1 MMTRPINPILNPIF
15 ELHLLMGLPASGKSY
30 WAKENFNTNT
40 TCNHTGDFI
49 VDLDKY
55 LHYENYNLTTPV
67 IYSAFNDSDMK
78 HYVGGELQ
86 NTRKVVKACID
97 GLITTI
103 DDLTKVIDSTLTY
116 IANRYTRCDYQI
128 KIYVHQWN
136 EDRDTC
142 LHNDKMRVNS
152 GERKVDSKVTIC
164 THPYEYIQKDQLK
177 KYRENSHIV
186 AIKFERHG
194 VKKLNLYDTM
204 FAPCIGYDRY
214 KYNSDRVTKTKYMYS
229 ESWSAGGTWGNCWGD
244 EGTISPDKPL
254 NFKELDELFEK
265 ICPNITYL
273 QYKKIQQECVEIDE
287 YTEHDY
293 YGGIEHLQRW
303 KCDLEKLYEM
313 LKEMKLIKEI

>member
-1 MMTRPINPILNPIF
+1 MRTRYINPIF
-15 ELHLLMGLPASGKSY
+15 ELHFLMGLPASGKSY

-40 TCNHTGDFI
+40 MYNHTGDFI

-67 IYSAFNDSDMK
+67 IYSALNDSDMK
-78 HYVGGELQ
+78 YYAGGELQ
-86 NTRKVVKACID
+86 NTNKVVKACID

-103 DDLTKVIDSTLTY
+103 DDLTKVIDGTLTY
-116 IANRYTRCDYQI
+116 VENRYTGCDYQI

-136 EDRDTC
+136 EDRETC

-152 GERKVDSKVTIC
+152 GERKVSSKVTIR
-164 THPYEYIQKDQLK
+164 TRPYEYIQKEQLQ
-177 KYRENSHIV
+177 KYKDENNHVVS
-186 AIKFERHG
+186 IKLEKYT
-194 VKKLNLYDTM
+194 VKRVNLYDMM
-204 FAPCIGYDRY
+204 FAPLIGYDQC
-214 KYNSDRVTKTKYMYS
+214 KYSSDIVKKTKYMYS

-254 NFKELDELFEK
+254 NFNELDELFEK

-287 YTEHDY
+287 YTERDY
-293 YGGIEHLQRW
+293 YGGCEHMQRW

-313 LKEMKLIKEI
+313 LKEMKLVEEI

>member
-1 MMTRPINPILNPIF
+1 MSTRPINPILNPIF

-30 WAKENFNTNT
+30 WAKENFNSNT
-40 TCNHTGDFI
+40 MCNHTGDFI

-67 IYSAFNDSDMK
+67 IYSALNDSDMK

-86 NTRKVVKACID
+86 NTKKVVKVCID

-116 IANRYTRCDYQI
+116 IENRYTRCDYEV
-128 KIYVHQWN
+128 KLYVHQWN
-136 EDRDTC
+136 EDRETC

-152 GERKVDSKVTIC
+152 GERKVGSEATIR
-164 THPYEYIQKDQLK
+164 TRPYEYIQKDQLK
-177 KYRENSHIV
+177 KYRENSHIA
-186 AIKFERHG
+186 AIKFERHS
-194 VKKLNLYDTM
+194 VKKLNTYDTM
-204 FAPCIGYDRY
+204 FAPLIGYDRIEY
-214 KYNSDRVTKTKYMYS
+214 HADKSKKTKYMYS

-254 NFKELDELFEK
+254 NFEELDELFEK

-293 YGGIEHLQRW
+293 YGGVEHLQRW
-303 KCDLEKLYEM
+303 RCDLEKLYEM

>member
-30 WAKENFNTNT
+30 WAKENFNAN
-40 TCNHTGDFI
+40 
-49 VDLDKY
+49 
-55 LHYENYNLTTPV
+55 
-67 IYSAFNDSDMK
+67 SDMK

-116 IANRYTRCDYQI
+116 IENRYTRCDYQI

-136 EDRDTC
+136 DDRDTC

-194 VKKLNLYDTM
+194 VKKLNNYDIM
-204 FAPCIGYDRY
+204 FVPLIGYDRC
-214 KYNSDRVTKTKYMYS
+214 KYSSDRIKKTKYMYS
-229 ESWSAGGTWGNCWGD
+229 ESWSAGGSWGDCWGN